1 MSLRLLKSIRK
12 YFRNSSS
19 EKRDSVELTE
29 IEKKILEKISIGKSY
44 HTIAD
49 EVSISK
55 DEVQKKIRIIYEK
68 IQRKSLENE

>member
-1 MSLRLLKSIRK
+1 MSLRFLKSIRK

-29 IEKKILEKISIGKSY
+29 IEKKILEEISIGKSY

-49 EVSISK
+49 ELNISK
-55 DEVQKKIRIIYEK
+55 EEVQKNIREIYQK
-68 IQRKSLENE
+68 LQKR